1 MLGSVIWKVRIM
13 KWKPLAICMFVLI
26 FCAGPARAQE
36 KKGAVLLQP
45 ESDMDRELA
54 DDLTEVLISAII
66 EKSNRSIRVEGKE
79 GFKKTLVDRTSANGN
94 VCIKDMVC
102 VKKTSKELGIQ
113 FLLFGKVGKA
123 ANGYRIEV
131 WRLAIGKGSDGKPY
145 RKGIT
150 GDIGALIE
158 EVEKVAD
165 WALKS
170 PDTLLTIVVTPVGA
184 TVKIDSKVVEV
195 GDKPIVVA
203 PGEHKVQASK
213 EGFVTASTDVICA
226 QGASCTAKLALKKTS
241 GKPILP
247 PPDDKKTDGGEPL
260 LSTGTVV
267 AVSVLGGVALLAGGG
282 SVYFYT
288 RMKFHEQDAKDTV
301 DWLCEDNICP
311 VPEEGYE
318 DKNGDWVDGFDD
330 YLDPIVNKGQTA
342 SLWSNV
348 LGGVAVASALAAGTV
363 LAIDLASPPVPEK
376 PRKAFLAPR
385 VGPGFTGFSFDI
397 TF

>member
-13 KWKPLAICMFVLI
+13 KWKPLAISMLI
-26 FCAGPARAQE
+26 LLFCTGPALAQE
-36 KKGAVLLQP
+36 KKGAILLQP

-66 EKSNRSIRVEGKE
+66 EKSKRTIRVEGKE
-79 GFKKTLVDRTSANGN
+79 GFKKTLVDRTSAGGN
-94 VCIKDMVC
+94 VCLKDIAC
-102 VKKTSKELGIQ
+102 VKKAAEELGIQ

-131 WRLAIGKGSDGKPY
+131 WRLAIGTGSDGKPY

-165 WALKS
+165 WALKK
-170 PDTLLTIVVTPVGA
+170 PDTYLTVVVTPIGS
-184 TVKIDSKVVEV
+184 TVKIDSKIVKAL
-195 GDKPIVVA
+195 DKPIAVA
-203 PGEHKVQASK
+203 PGAHKIQASK
-213 EGFVTASTDVICA
+213 EGFVTASTDVTCA
-226 QGASCTAKLALKKTS
+226 EGTTCTAKLALKKTS
-241 GKPILP
+241 GKPIEP
-247 PPDDKKTDGGEPL
+247 PPDDKKKSGGEPL

-288 RMKFHEQDAKDTV
+288 RMQAHEQDAKDTV
-301 DWLCEDNICP
+301 AWLCPGDVCP

-318 DKNGDWVDGFDD
+318 DSKGEWVDGFDD
-330 YLDPIVNKGQTA
+330 YLDPIIDKGQAA

-363 LAIDLASPPVPEK
+363 LAVDLASPPAPEK
-376 PRKAFLAPR
+376 PRKTTLAPR
-385 VGPGFTGFSFDI
+385 VGPDFTGFSFEM